1 MISLTVDISTLASNI
16 LNLQIMTK
24 KNLLVPIAIFL
35 ALISTVNAQ
44 QDAQYTQ
51 YMFNTMSVNPAYAGS
66 RGQFSAAALYRSQWV
81 GLDGAPETFTLNLH
95 SPIRNSRLGYGVSVI
110 QDNIGDGVVSETYF
124 DAIVSYTIDVSL
136 EGKLSFGLK
145 AGGNLLNLDFNG
157 LRNFDL
163 EPVSIDNIENR
174 FSPNI
179 GLGLYYHTNK
189 FYAGLSAPN
198 ILETEHFDNA
208 RTDANSAQFLSKERI
223 NFYFIT
229 GYVFDLNGNLKFKPA
244 LLTKV
249 VGGAPL
255 QLDMSASFLFNDKF
269 SFGAAYRWDA
279 ALSGLVGFQIT
290 DQLMLGLAY
299 DRETTALGGSQFN
312 DGSFEVFLR
321 FELVKSFQKLVS
333 PRFF

>member
-1 MISLTVDISTLASNI
+1 MDIRNKFFAISLFLILAASG
-16 LNLQIMTK
+16 LY
-24 KNLLVPIAIFL
+24 
-35 ALISTVNAQ
+35 AQ

-66 RGQFSAAALYRSQWV
+66 RGQLSIAALYRAQWV
-81 GLDGAPETFTLNLH
+81 GLEGAPTTQTLNLH
-95 SPIRNSRLGYGVSVI
+95 SPIRNSNLGYGLSIVN
-110 QDNIGDGVVSETYF
+110 DEIGDGTVQETYF
-124 DAIVSYTIDVSL
+124 DAVLSYTIDVSL

-145 AGGNLLNLDFNG
+145 AGGNLLNFDFTK
-157 LRNFDL
+157 LRNFDV
-163 EPVSIDNIENR
+163 EPVNSDNIENR

-198 ILETEHFDNA
+198 LLQTEHFDNSQ
-208 RTDANSAQFLSKERI
+208 RDANSVQFLSKERI
-223 NFYFIT
+223 NFYLIT

-244 LLTKV
+244 ILTKV

-255 QLDMSASFLFNDKF
+255 QVDLSANFMFNDRF
-269 SFGAAYRWDA
+269 TFGAAYRWDA
-279 ALSGLVGFQIT
+279 AVSAMAGFQIS
-290 DQLMLGLAY
+290 DQFMLGLAY
-299 DRETTALGGSQFN
+299 DKETTELGGRRFN

-321 FELVKSFQKLVS
+321 FELVKSFQRLVS

>member
-1 MISLTVDISTLASNI
+1 MEQSNMRKRSFLIQLFFLTAVV
-16 LNLQIMTK
+16 QG
-24 KNLLVPIAIFL
+24 LL
-35 ALISTVNAQ
+35 AQ

-66 RGQFSAAALYRSQWV
+66 RGQLSIAALYRSQWI
-81 GLDGAPETFTLNLH
+81 GLDGAPKTQTLNLH
-95 SPIRNSRLGYGVSVI
+95 SPIRNSRLGYGVSIVN
-110 QDNIGDGVVSETYF
+110 DNIGDGVVQQTYF
-124 DAIVSYTIDVSL
+124 DGVLSYTIDVSL
-136 EGKLSFGLK
+136 DAKLSFGLK

-163 EPVSIDNIENR
+163 EPTATDNIENR
-174 FSPNI
+174 FSPNFGVGI
-179 GLGLYYHTNK
+179 YYHTDR

-198 ILETEHFDNA
+198 LLETKHFDNSA
-208 RTDANSAQFLSKERI
+208 GDANSVDFLSQERI
-223 NFYFIT
+223 NFYMIT
-229 GYVFDLNGNLKFKPA
+229 GYVFDLNPNFKFKPA

-255 QLDMSASFLFNDKF
+255 QIDLSASFLYNEKF

-279 ALSGLVGFQIT
+279 AVSALVGFQISE
-290 DQLMLGLAY
+290 QLMLGLAY
-299 DRETTALGGSQFN
+299 DRETTALGGTQFN

-321 FELVKSFQKLVS
+321 FELLKSYQRFVS